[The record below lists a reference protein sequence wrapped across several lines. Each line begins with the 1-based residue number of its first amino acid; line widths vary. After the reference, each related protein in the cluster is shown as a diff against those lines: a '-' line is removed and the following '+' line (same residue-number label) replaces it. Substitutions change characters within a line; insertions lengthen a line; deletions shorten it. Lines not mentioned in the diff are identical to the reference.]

1 MEMQLH
7 NMARYYMMVM
17 AQQYPQVDPHK
28 YSLDDFL
35 NEYSLQLTMADLYLG
50 QSILNLFEKL

>member
-1 MEMQLH
+1 MQLH

-28 YSLDDFL
+28 YSLDEFI
-35 NEYSLQLTMADLYLG
+35 NEYTLKLTMQDLYLG